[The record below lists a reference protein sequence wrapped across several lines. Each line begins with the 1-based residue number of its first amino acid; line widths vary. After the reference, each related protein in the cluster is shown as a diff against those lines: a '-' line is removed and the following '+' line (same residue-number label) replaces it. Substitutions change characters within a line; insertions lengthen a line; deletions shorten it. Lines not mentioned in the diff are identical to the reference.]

1 MFAQSNYK
9 MDNVYSAVNSVI
21 QSVDQDNVFIL
32 STGSNLSL
40 LENKLINFL
49 LSCIRMDDESFR
61 TMLVTYDAIY
71 RIFDYDTGKRGRI
84 DRIDKLVTGL
94 KGKTIHITPYP
105 GCPYA
110 AGEFPWFEICEKVE
124 DETWDG
130 KELYR
135 FKFHE
140 KLTPFLLNLKKNF
153 TKCNYS
159 LIQSFTNKYSA
170 KLFMILS
177 TEKPGYAVEH
187 QYDKLTFILGYK
199 DLDNLEKKPQFSN
212 FKRDVLE
219 GAMQELK
226 EKAGIYAT
234 VNYKKSSYR
243 SVSSVCFTV
252 LSKSQ
257 KKRIVSE
264 NPLPDVAFCVNGFT
278 GEKCCLINVGNTFS
292 RVQRYNL
299 DTEVQ
304 EEEAQPFLRVVSA
317 N

>member
-1 MFAQSNYK
+1 MFVQSNYK

-94 KGKTIHITPYP
+94 KDKTIHITPYP

-130 KELYR
+130 DSLPAESEEELY
-135 FKFHE
+135 KVQ
-140 KLTPFLLNLKKNF
+140 LLSDPVFYQQVFCQAL
-153 TKCNYS
+153 
-159 LIQSFTNKYSA
+159 
-170 KLFMILS
+170 
-177 TEKPGYAVEH
+177 H
-187 QYDKLTFILGYK
+187 D
-199 DLDNLEKKPQFSN
+199 
-212 FKRDVLE
+212 
-219 GAMQELK
+219 
-226 EKAGIYAT
+226 
-234 VNYKKSSYR
+234 
-243 SVSSVCFTV
+243 
-252 LSKSQ
+252 
-257 KKRIVSE
+257 
-264 NPLPDVAFCVNGFT
+264 PLHREARL
-278 GEKCCLINVGNTFS
+278 CC
-292 RVQRYNL
+292 
-299 DTEVQ
+299 
-304 EEEAQPFLRVVSA
+304 
-317 N
+317 